1 MTTFCIAFCESYLS
15 TLLTYDSAFPL
26 VLSSTAVA
34 TSWKVC
40 GRQILLEPNLTG
52 IPSLNIYAIRPTQ
65 MRDWWEVVRAF
76 SLINTCQDSLEAEN
90 SKGNFFYLLHCSSA
104 APQIPLGRCGS
115 NPDPL
120 TTGLDVTLA
129 QQRKSDLLVFP
140 EKELRGLSSYFHI
153 HVSVSYVNIPRIG
166 LHIYL

>member
-15 TLLTYDSAFPL
+15 TLLTYDSAFPM

-52 IPSLNIYAIRPTQ
+52 IPSLNIYAISPTQ
-65 MRDWWEVVRAF
+65 MRDWWEAVRAF
-76 SLINTCQDSLEAEN
+76 SLINTCQDSLEARMLKE
-90 SKGNFFYLLHCSSA
+90 FFFIYFIASSA

-129 QQRKSDLLVFP
+129 LQRKSMYSQ
-140 EKELRGLSSYFHI
+140 KRNCAA
-153 HVSVSYVNIPRIG
+153 SVPISTFMC
-166 LHIYL
+166 LWAM

>member
-15 TLLTYDSAFPL
+15 TLLTYDSAFPM

-65 MRDWWEVVRAF
+65 MRDWWEAVRAF
-76 SLINTCQDSLEAEN
+76 SLINTC
-90 SKGNFFYLLHCSSA
+90 FYLLHCFICRPSDSTGTVWIEPRPSNHWARCDTRTAKKIRFMYSQKRNCA
-104 APQIPLGRCGS
+104 A
-115 NPDPL
+115 
-120 TTGLDVTLA
+120 
-129 QQRKSDLLVFP
+129 
-140 EKELRGLSSYFHI
+140 
-153 HVSVSYVNIPRIG
+153 SVPISTFMC
-166 LHIYL
+166 LWAM